1 MEPLS
6 ATPGHETPRHPI
18 AIVAERTGLS
28 QDVLRVWER
37 RYRAVEP
44 KRSSDGHR
52 LYSDAD
58 IARLR
63 LLYAAT
69 NAGRSIRQV
78 AGLSTAELARIA
90 DEDAAA
96 RQQRAT
102 ARDRSDRSEATNDRS
117 TNDRSDEA
125 NAVVEHALAIAAT
138 LEGTELE
145 HVLRR
150 SAARFG
156 LTSFIE
162 DVATPLLTRIGELWH
177 AGRAT
182 IAQEH
187 LASSIIHDILAE
199 AMRSTARVS
208 GAETLLVATPSGE
221 RHAIGAVLIGAAA
234 AVDGWRVI
242 YLGADLPAKEIAAAA
257 VATEASVVAMSIV
270 YVPDRD
276 HTLDELRTLR
286 ARLPA
291 SVAVVVGGA
300 GALLLAPELAQAG
313 IRVGAHLA
321 DLSAVLEDAVDKD
334 AA

>member
-1 MEPLS
+1 MESPPTTS
-6 ATPGHETPRHPI
+6 EHEAPRHPI
-18 AIVAERTGLS
+18 AVVADRTGLS

-44 KRSSDGHR
+44 GRSSDGRR

-58 IARLR
+58 IGRLR

-69 NAGRSIRQV
+69 NAGRSIGQV
-78 AGLSTAELARIA
+78 AGLPTEELTRIA
-90 DEDAAA
+90 NEDAAA

-102 ARDRSDRSEATNDRS
+102 ARDLNEATNE
-117 TNDRSDEA
+117 RSDET
-125 NAVVEHALAIAAT
+125 NAVIEQALAIAAT
-138 LEGTELE
+138 LKATELE
-145 HVLRR
+145 NLLRR
-150 SAARFG
+150 SAIRLG

-162 DVATPLLTRIGELWH
+162 DVATPLLRKIGELWH

-199 AMRSTARVS
+199 AMRSTARTA
-208 GAETLLVATPSGE
+208 GADTVVVATPAGE

-234 AVDGWRVI
+234 AVDGWRVV
-242 YLGADLPAKEIAAAA
+242 YLGVDLPANEIAAAA
-257 VATEASVVAMSIV
+257 VATEASVVAMSVV

-276 HTLDELRTLR
+276 HTLDELRALR

-291 SVAVVVGGA
+291 SVPVVVGGA
-300 GALLLAPELAQAG
+300 GATQLAPELAQAG
-313 IRVGAHLA
+313 IRVGGRLA
-321 DLSAVLEDAVDKD
+321 DLSAVLADAEDA
-334 AA
+334 A

>member
-1 MEPLS
+1 MESPS
-6 ATPGHETPRHPI
+6 AAPEHETPRHPI
-18 AIVAERTGLS
+18 AVVAERTGLS

-37 RYRAVEP
+37 RYSAVEP
-44 KRSSDGHR
+44 KRSSDGRR

-63 LLYAAT
+63 LLYAAA
-69 NAGRSIRQV
+69 NAGRSIGQV
-78 AGLSTAELARIA
+78 AGLSTEELARIA

-102 ARDRSDRSEATNDRS
+102 TRDRSQATIERS
-117 TNDRSDEA
+117 TNERSDDA
-125 NAVVEHALAIAAT
+125 NAVVDQALAIAAT
-138 LEGTELE
+138 LEATELE

-162 DVATPLLTRIGELWH
+162 DVATPLLRKIGELWH

-199 AMRSTARVS
+199 AMRSTARAS
-208 GAETLLVATPSGE
+208 GAETLLVATPAGE

-291 SVAVVVGGA
+291 SVPVVAGGA
-300 GALLLAPELAQAG
+300 GATQLAPELAQAG
-313 IRVGAHLA
+313 IRVGARLA
-321 DLSAVLEDAVDKD
+321 DLSAVLNETIERD

>member
-1 MEPLS
+1 METPS
-6 ATPGHETPRHPI
+6 ATPEHETPRHPI
-18 AIVAERTGLS
+18 AVVAERTGLS

-37 RYRAVEP
+37 RYRTVDP
-44 KRSSDGHR
+44 KRTSDGRR

-63 LLYAAT
+63 LLHAAT

-78 AGLSTAELARIA
+78 AGLSTGELARIA

-96 RQQRAT
+96 RQLRAT
-102 ARDRSDRSEATNDRS
+102 TRDRSQATNERS
-117 TNDRSDEA
+117 TNERPDDA
-125 NAVVEHALAIAAT
+125 NAVIDHALAIAAT
-138 LEGTELE
+138 LEATELE

-150 SAARFG
+150 AAARFG

-162 DVATPLLTRIGELWH
+162 DVATPLLRKIGELWH
-177 AGRAT
+177 AGGAS

-199 AMRSTARVS
+199 AMRSTARTS
-208 GAETLLVATPSGE
+208 GAKTLLVATPADE

-257 VATEASVVAMSIV
+257 VATEASVVALSIV

-291 SVAVVVGGA
+291 SVPVVAGGA
-300 GALLLAPELAQAG
+300 GAAQLAPELAQAG
-313 IRVGAHLA
+313 IRVGARLA
-321 DLSAVLEDAVDKD
+321 DLSAVLENAVNQD

>member
-1 MEPLS
+1 MQSPS
-6 ATPGHETPRHPI
+6 ATSEHETPRHPI
-18 AIVAERTGLS
+18 AVVAERTGLS

-44 KRSSDGHR
+44 RRSSDGRR

-78 AGLSTAELARIA
+78 AGLSTEQLARIA

-102 ARDRSDRSEATNDRS
+102 RDRNQATNERS
-117 TNDRSDEA
+117 TSERSDHA
-125 NAVVEHALAIAAT
+125 NSVVEHALAIAAT
-138 LEGTELE
+138 LEATELE

-162 DVATPLLTRIGELWH
+162 DVATPLLRKIGELWH
-177 AGRAT
+177 AGLAT

-199 AMRSTARVS
+199 AMRSTARTS
-208 GAETLLVATPSGE
+208 GAETLLVATPAGE

-286 ARLPA
+286 AWLPA
-291 SVAVVVGGA
+291 SVPVVAGGA
-300 GALLLAPELAQAG
+300 GATQLAPELTQRG
-313 IRVGAHLA
+313 IRVGARLA
-321 DLSAVLEDAVDKD
+321 DLSAVLEDAVNED

>member
-1 MEPLS
+1 MESPTS
-6 ATPGHETPRHPI
+6 APEHETPRHPI
-18 AIVAERTGLS
+18 AVVADRTGLS
-28 QDVLRVWER
+28 QDLLRVWER

-44 KRSSDGHR
+44 GRSSDGRR

-63 LLYAAT
+63 LLSAAT
-69 NAGRSIRQV
+69 NAGRSIGQV
-78 AGLSTAELARIA
+78 AALPTEELARIA
-90 DEDAAA
+90 DEDTSA
-96 RQQRAT
+96 RQQRTT
-102 ARDRSDRSEATNDRS
+102 ARDRDAATNDRS
-117 TNDRSDEA
+117 DDAAAVIDE
-125 NAVVEHALAIAAT
+125 ALAIAAT
-138 LEGTELE
+138 LEAAKLE

-162 DVATPLLTRIGELWH
+162 EVATPLLRRIGELWH

-199 AMRSTARVS
+199 AMRSTTRTS
-208 GAETLLVATPSGE
+208 GADTVVVATPAGE

-234 AVDGWRVI
+234 AVDGWRVV

-291 SVAVVVGGA
+291 SVPVVAGGA
-300 GALLLAPELAQAG
+300 GASQLASELAQAG
-313 IRVGAHLA
+313 IRVGGRLA
-321 DLSAVLEDAVDKD
+321 DLSAVLENAVGED